1 MEKKSSAVA
10 KATKGPCNPSHIN
23 NRNIISHI
31 NNIPSAP
38 PPPRT
43 YGVYGMMEWVALIP
57 RNGGVV
63 RVPFTGGSSSGY
75 GVKPAVYTTA
85 NSAVMRMIEESLY
98 FRSGKI
104 KIVR

>member
-1 MEKKSSAVA
+1 MEKKPSAVL
-10 KATKGPCNPSHIN
+10 KASK
-23 NRNIISHI
+23 
-31 NNIPSAP
+31 AP
-38 PPPRT
+38 GNHLAGSSPRT